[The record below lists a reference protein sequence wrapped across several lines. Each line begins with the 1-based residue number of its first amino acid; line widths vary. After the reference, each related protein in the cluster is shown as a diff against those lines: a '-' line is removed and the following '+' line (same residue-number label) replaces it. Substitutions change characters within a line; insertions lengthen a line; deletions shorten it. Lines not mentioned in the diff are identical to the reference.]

1 MNSHSCTRQAIS
13 DELKSQESDSFRMAA
28 RRPEPGQDKLVPQ
41 EDELEAATWMPLEEY
56 AAIPFHKERPLLRQ
70 IMECCM
76 AYAKGTYKGMQGVKL
91 NNGHSDPW
99 PSREDLLVFGKD
111 LTPPTAML

>member
-1 MNSHSCTRQAIS
+1 MSADNG
-13 DELKSQESDSFRMAA
+13 ELSWLCIGVC
-28 RRPEPGQDKLVPQ
+28 RPEPGQNQLVPQ

-56 AAIPFHKERPLLRQ
+56 SAIPFHRERPLLRQ

-76 AYAKGTYKGMQGVKL
+76 AYAEGTYKGMQGIKL
-91 NNGHSDPW
+91 SNGHHDPW

-111 LTPPTAML
+111 LTPPTPML